1 MKLKHVLIV
10 ATAVLLFSSL
20 FALVRCD
27 APLID
32 ETATVAGQDP
42 YAKSYYANLTS
53 GDRVSMNIAVTGD
66 PIRLGIYTDI
76 DGRLY
81 FKVNITSLSEEWTA
95 PHNDTFE
102 FRIDTAEGTSTFH
115 IVVQKAGGGFD
126 PLIAV
131 VIVVV
136 VVVVLLAV
144 VLVLRMRKRP
154 QAPMPPPPPPPPPS
168 T

>member
-1 MKLKHVLIV
+1 MKLKLVLIM
-10 ATAVLLFSSL
+10 ATAVFLFSSL

-32 ETATVAGQDP
+32 QTATVTGQDP
-42 YAKSYYANLTS
+42 YAKSYYANLTG

-66 PIRLGIYTDI
+66 PIRLGIYATI
-76 DGRLY
+76 DGRIY
-81 FKVNITSLSEEWTA
+81 FKVNITSLNEEWTA

-102 FRIDTAEGTSTFH
+102 FRIDATEGTSTFH
-115 IVVQKAGGGFD
+115 VVVQKAGGGFD
-126 PLIAV
+126 PLTAV

-144 VLVLRMRKRP
+144 VLALRMRKRRP
-154 QAPMPPPPPPPPPS
+154 QAPMPPPPPSS